1 MRKIFLSSL
10 LLLSATS
17 FAQSVIKGHLKQ
29 MKPGTWIYSQW
40 YDTEHMAFGPEGFDS
55 VQSTKDGFT
64 ISLPLK
70 EGGGNGRVI
79 FIGRKSGPGKGMFV
93 YADKGQITLTGND
106 STFNGIE
113 IGGSLFARELNEF
126 HHLIKDQTPDSLK
139 KALSLQWIDAHPNS
153 PISVF
158 IMYNIYE
165 PLYGKLTIDEQETI
179 LNKLQPGALK
189 NKIAEAMR
197 FSIRTERL
205 TGIGK
210 TAPDFTQNDTLGKP
224 VSLKDFRG
232 KYVLVDFWASWCAPC
247 RRENPNVVKA
257 FNQYKDKGFTVLGV
271 SLDQAGK
278 KDAWLKA
285 IHDDGLTWTHV
296 SDLKYWN
303 NAVAK
308 LYDVKAVPVNFL
320 VGPDG
325 SILAKNLR
333 GDALHK
339 KLAELLQHQP
349 FSLSGTVKGK
359 DTGRMY
365 LIATDMYEHKIVD
378 SVPILNGKFEFKGTM
393 PHPLMAFIAEGR
405 SPASTEDPNSVSFFL
420 DPGNTVATL
429 QYGNF
434 KNVTLTGAT
443 TQTELKELKQIDL
456 AYVQAHPDSYAA
468 IFLLRSKTADKE
480 KLFQAFSPAV
490 QQSGFGQ
497 SIKYAIDI
505 LKLGLPGSKATDFSA
520 MDINGTPLKLAD
532 HKGKYVL
539 LDFWASWCVPCR
551 AGNPHLL
558 SLYAQ
563 YKSKGLEIIG
573 ISDDDRNPDAWHK
586 AVEKDGIGVWK
597 HVLRGLDMKKVMA
610 GDINLRNHKLEISN
624 SKYGV
629 TALPTKV
636 LIDPSGN
643 IIGRYGSDEAAL
655 DKKLAEVMP

>member
-1 MRKIFLSSL
+1 MKKIFSLSL

-17 FAQSVIKGHLKQ
+17 FAQSVIKGRLKQ
-29 MKPGTWIYSQW
+29 LKPGTWIYSQW
-40 YDTEHMAFGPEGFDS
+40 YDTEHMAGGPENFDS

-79 FIGRKSGPGKGMFV
+79 FISRKSGPGKGMFV
-93 YADKGQITLTGND
+93 YADKGEVILTGND
-106 STFNGIE
+106 STFNGVE
-113 IGGSLFARELNEF
+113 MSGSLFARELNEF
-126 HHLIKDQTPDSLK
+126 HHLVKDQTSDSIK
-139 KALSLQWIDAHPNS
+139 KAISLQWIDAHPNS

-165 PLYGKLTIDEQETI
+165 PLYGKLTIDEQEAI

-189 NKIAEAMR
+189 NKIADAMR
-197 FSIRTERL
+197 YSIRTERL

-210 TAPDFTQNDTLGKP
+210 IAPDFSQNDTLGKP

-285 IHDDGLTWTHV
+285 IHDDGLIWTHV

-303 NAVAK
+303 NEVAK

-325 SILAKNLR
+325 RIIAKNLR
-333 GDALHK
+333 GEALHK
-339 KLAELLQHQP
+339 KLAELLGQQP
-349 FSLSGTVKGK
+349 FTLSGTIKGK
-359 DTGRMY
+359 DTGRMF

-378 SVPILNGKFEFKGTM
+378 STFIRDGKFIFSGNI
-393 PHPLMAFIAEGR
+393 PHPLMAFIAEGK
-405 SPASTEDPNSVSFFL
+405 SPASTDDPNSVSFFI
-420 DPGNTVATL
+420 DPGNTVAML
-429 QYGNF
+429 EYGNF
-434 KNVTLTGAT
+434 KKVVLTGAK
-443 TQTELKELKQIDL
+443 TQTELANVKDPLQYITD
-456 AYVQAHPDSYAA
+456 HPNSYASV
-468 IFLLRSKTADKE
+468 FLLRSQTAQKE
-480 KLFQAFSPAV
+480 KYFNILSPEV
-490 QQSGFGQ
+490 QQSGFGK
-497 SIKYAIDI
+497 SIKYNIDV
-505 LKLGLPGSKATDFSA
+505 LKLGLPGTKATNFTA
-520 MDINGTPLKLAD
+520 VDINGSKLSLSD
-532 HKGKYVL
+532 YKGKYVL

-558 SLYAQ
+558 TLYAK
-563 YKSKGLEIIG
+563 YKPKGLEIIG
-573 ISDDDRNPDAWHK
+573 VSDDDRNTDAWHK

-610 GDINLRNHKLEISN
+610 GDINLRNHNNEISN

-643 IIGRYGSDEAAL
+643 IIGRYGSDEEAL
-655 DKKLAEVMP
+655 DKKLAEVMGN